1 MNQEIEKIMD
11 CLQTPG
17 EMDETELES
26 LASLFSAFSDVT
38 RVRIMKALMDGEI
51 CVGDL
56 AQSLDMTQSAVSHQL
71 KILKQ
76 SRLVK
81 GRREGKQILYSLDD
95 DHVFL
100 ILAAGVQHIKEHRF

>member
-1 MNQEIEKIMD
+1 MNHEIEHIME

-17 EMDETELES
+17 ELDGQELEN
-26 LASLFSAFSDVT
+26 LTALFAAFSDTT
-38 RVRIMKALMDGEI
+38 RVRIMKVLMEGEI

-56 AQSLDMTQSAVSHQL
+56 AQSLEMTQSAVSHQL
-71 KILKQ
+71 KVLKQ
-76 SRLVK
+76 ARLVK

-100 ILAAGVQHIKEHRF
+100 ILAAGVQHIKEQ

>member
-1 MNQEIEKIMD
+1 MNHEIEHIME

-17 EMDETELES
+17 ELDGQELEN
-26 LASLFSAFSDVT
+26 LTALFAAFSDTT
-38 RVRIMKALMDGEI
+38 RVRIMKVLMEGEI

-56 AQSLDMTQSAVSHQL
+56 AQSLEMTQSAVSHQL
-71 KILKQ
+71 KVLKQ
-76 SRLVK
+76 ARLVK

-100 ILAAGVQHIKEHRF
+100 ILAAGVQHIKEE